1 MTSQLETAFYFKDQD
16 WYIRGSGNET
26 TSVKISD
33 LIRETPCYLYH
44 VDHVLKRYEYLKDL
58 LGTHADIFY
67 AMKANSN
74 TTLLKA
80 LFKKGAGVD
89 IVSGGELSLA
99 LDCGISPQK
108 IIFSGVGKSK
118 KELQKAI
125 DNNIGCLFCESVP
138 ELERA
143 RGLAE
148 QSQKTLNVGLRLNLD
163 VEAGDHAYIR
173 TGGLDHKFGISREQI
188 GDAKKIIQDSRFL
201 NLISISVH
209 IGSQIQDIA
218 DFETTLD
225 RLLSFLD
232 LEAMDCLQSIN
243 FGGGLYVDYKTGED
257 DFNWLK
263 KYGNFI
269 KQASESL
276 EKKIWIEPG
285 RWLVARAGLLISDVE
300 YVKPTSGGPTFLILN
315 TGMHHLIRPA
325 LYQAFHRVDALKHS
339 GTDKKVY
346 DVVGPICESSDVF
359 QKAWPMPVMK
369 EGDRVAIFDAG
380 AYGKAMASQYNTRDL
395 PKEVCWL
402 EDQLHV

>member
-1 MTSQLETAFYFKDQD
+1 MKTAFYFKDQE
-16 WYIRGSGNET
+16 WYARGQNNDA
-26 TSVKISD
+26 KLND
-33 LIRETPCYLYH
+33 LIRETPCYFYH
-44 VDHVLKRYEYLKDL
+44 VDHVIERYQHLKDL
-58 LGTHADIFY
+58 LGAHADIFY

-74 TTLLKA
+74 PTLLKA
-80 LFKKGAGVD
+80 LFKNGARVD

-99 LDCGISPQK
+99 LDCGVQANK
-108 IIFSGVGKSK
+108 IIFSGVGKTR

-125 DNNIGCLFCESVP
+125 DNEIGCLFCESVP
-138 ELERA
+138 ELERLKN
-143 RGLAE
+143 LAE
-148 QSQKTLNVGLRLNLD
+148 QSQKKINVGLRLNLD
-163 VEAGDHAYIR
+163 VEAGDHPFIR
-173 TGGLDHKFGISREQI
+173 TGGLDHKFGISKEQI
-188 GDAKKIIQDSRFL
+188 KEARRIISDSRFL
-201 NLISISVH
+201 NLISLSVH
-209 IGSQIQDIA
+209 IGSQIQDIG

-232 LEAMDCLQSIN
+232 LETGMDSLESIN
-243 FGGGLYVDYKTGED
+243 FGGGLWVDYKTQED

-285 RWLVARAGLLISDVE
+285 RWLVARAGLLIADVE

-325 LYQAFHRVDALKHS
+325 LYQAYHRVDALKHRGS
-339 GTDKKVY
+339 DKKIY

-359 QKAWPMPVMK
+359 QKTWPMPLMQ

-380 AYGKAMASQYNTRDL
+380 AYGRAMSSQYNTRDL
-395 PKEVCWL
+395 PKELCWL
-402 EDQLHV
+402 DNQVHV